1 MVILILYA
9 KLIQQLNNNNDEED
23 NDMLKMT
30 MNDFVSRLCL
40 LLNVYLNASVSGFLS
55 FFVLKSGFLISY
67 ISALPR

>member
-40 LLNVYLNASVSGFLS
+40 LLNVCLNASVSGFLS
-55 FFVLKSGFLISY
+55 FFVL
-67 ISALPR
+67 

>member
-1 MVILILYA
+1 MVISELYA

-40 LLNVYLNASVSGFLS
+40 LLNVYLNASVSGFLP
-55 FFVLKSGFLISY
+55 FFVLKSGFFISY